1 MLVPDLYK
9 GKVGVDAEE
18 ASHLSDGL
26 DFKQATEEIEVA
38 ASWLRETGAPKVMRT
53 QRAQLAC

>member
-18 ASHLSDGL
+18 ASHVRARPLKPTFAHQEHQQQRVSC
-26 DFKQATEEIEVA
+26 A
-38 ASWLRETGAPKVMRT
+38 ACL
-53 QRAQLAC
+53 